1 MIVTISREYG
11 AGGSEIARRVAGALG
26 WRLVDNDVIDQVAV
40 ESGLP
45 AEEVARKEE
54 RAPGFLERLT
64 RALARAAPELFPRPT
79 ERVPEPEEAAL
90 VRATEKAVAELARG
104 DHVVVVGRAAP
115 AVLSHRDALHVRVI
129 APKPAR
135 VARAMERL
143 GTDRDQALRVL
154 EDNDAARGRYHRQ
167 YYGRDWS
174 DPASYHMVLNTEA
187 LGIEGTA
194 RLIEAEV
201 RLRARAA
208 RG

>member
-11 AGGSEIARRVAGALG
+11 AGGSEIARRVAAALG
-26 WRLVDNDVIDQVAV
+26 WRLVDNEVIDRVAR

-45 AEEVARKEE
+45 ADEVALREE

-64 RALARAAPELFPRPT
+64 RALSRAAPELFPRPP

-104 DHVVVVGRAAP
+104 DHVVVVGRAAA
-115 AVLSHRDALHVRVI
+115 AVLSHLDALHVRVV
-129 APKPAR
+129 APRPAR
-135 VARAMERL
+135 LARAIQRL
-143 GTDRDQALRVL
+143 GTDRETARKVV
-154 EDNDAARGRYHRQ
+154 EDTDAARGRYHRQ

-174 DPASYHMVLNTEA
+174 DPANYHMVLNSEA
-187 LGIEGTA
+187 LGVEGAA

-201 RLRARAA
+201 RLRSRAA
-208 RG
+208 KS